1 MNCFVE
7 PDIHQN
13 VYNIRLKKEENTMSK
28 LIVITYD
35 DVFQAEEVRIK
46 LLKMQHEYLLD
57 LEDAVIAVKNKKG
70 KIKLRQMHDLT
81 GRGAVSGGFWGVL
94 IGLLFLNPLIG
105 LAVGSASG
113 AVGGALADVGI
124 NDDFMKQLAANLQ
137 EDKSVLFVLL
147 RNTASDKAVAKLEG
161 TGGTIIQTSLEHED
175 EKKLQAALDA
185 AKSENKE

>member
-1 MNCFVE
+1 
-7 PDIHQN
+7 
-13 VYNIRLKKEENTMSK
+13 MSK

-46 LLKMQHEYLLD
+46 LLKMQREYLLD

-94 IGLLFLNPLIG
+94 IGLLFLNPLLG
-105 LAVGSASG
+105 LAVGTVSG
-113 AVGGALADVGI
+113 AAGGALADVGI
-124 NDDFMKQLAANLQ
+124 NDDFMKRLAANLQ

-147 RNTASDKAVAKLEG
+147 RNEVSDKAIAELEG
-161 TGGTIIQTSLEHED
+161 TGGIIIQTSLEHED
-175 EKKLQAALDA
+175 EQKLQAALDA
-185 AKSENKE
+185 AKSDNKV